1 MKPYRLLTI
10 GLLLM
15 VLVLV
20 ACNGNGDDDETPPD
34 PQALLTEAAANV
46 NEAESFRFEVRQSGA
61 PTFFSFEGFEDID
74 ISLNSANATF
84 ESPNSVLATIS
95 VLFGG
100 QTQDIA
106 VIAVEDRQYYKHPV
120 LTGGDWTQETLV
132 PDFQPADLLSAESGI
147 GNALLSMRDVTYV
160 GNSEVKG
167 VPVYHLRGVVDAELA
182 RAVTFG
188 LMSTAT
194 GDVQMDVYVRREG
207 ARRVARIEIVEPA
220 LAGAE
225 EDLSKTWEIDFDRY
239 NQETNIAEPPV
250 PTAGVAETEAPAAAE

>member
-1 MKPYRLLTI
+1 MKSYRLLTI

-15 VLVLV
+15 LLVLA
-20 ACNGNGDDDETPPD
+20 ACNGNGDEDETPPD
-34 PQALLTEAAANV
+34 SQALLTEAATNINA
-46 NEAESFRFEVRQSGA
+46 AESFRFEVRQSGA
-61 PTFFSFEGFEDID
+61 PTYFSFEGFEDLE

-95 VLFGG
+95 VLIGG

-106 VIAVEDRQYYKHPV
+106 VIAVENRQYYKHPL
-120 LTGGDWTQETLV
+120 LTGGEWAQETLV
-132 PDFQPADLLSAESGI
+132 SDFEPSDLLSAESGI

-160 GNSEVKG
+160 GNTEVKS

-182 RAVTFG
+182 QAVTFG
-188 LMSTAT
+188 LMDTAT

-207 ARRVARIEIVEPA
+207 TRRLARIEIVEPSPTD
-220 LAGAE
+220 AE

-239 NQETNIAEPPV
+239 NQETNIAEPPI
-250 PTAGVAETEAPAAAE
+250 PTAGVAETESPAVAE